1 MFSKQ
6 INLIVLSLLLSGFL
20 FTSCMKEEKQPPKSM
35 EQIRAEEGLP
45 VEVTEVS
52 TSGFS
57 KDLSYFT
64 TVYGTKESFKTAMT
78 GDVIVKINAKVG
90 DFVKEGDI
98 IMEFP
103 QNVATLQIEQAKAA
117 LDNAEKLF
125 KRMKNLVEAGESP
138 KINLDNAETQYLV
151 SKRNVEQL
159 YQLLYSRA
167 PISGVIID
175 LPYRVGDVPKMG
187 DILFKVAQVNKM
199 IATINVSDEEYK
211 YIRQGMGAIATWNG
225 EQFRGRVTTVGLS
238 MGDRTRSFPIEIE
251 FDNPRNAL
259 KSGVTV
265 DIKLQIENDD
275 SAIVIERKNI
285 KEENGSKFVYV
296 DVNGKATRKV
306 VTTGRESSN
315 EVEVT
320 SGLSAGE
327 RLISCCMN
335 QLADGIKL
343 KVVNKGDK

>member
-1 MFSKQ
+1 MFSKR
-6 INLIVLSLLLSGFL
+6 INLIAISILIGSFI
-20 FTSCMKEEKQPPKSM
+20 FTGCMKEEKKAPKSM
-35 EQIRAEEGLP
+35 DQIRAEEGLP
-45 VEVTEVS
+45 VEINQVA

-57 KDLSYFT
+57 KELTYFT
-64 TVYGTKESFKTAMT
+64 TVSGAKESFKTAMT
-78 GDVIVKINAKVG
+78 GDRIVKINAQVG
-90 DFVKEGDI
+90 DFVKEDDI

-138 KINLDNAETQYLV
+138 KINLDNAETQYIV
-151 SKRNVEQL
+151 SKRNLEQL

-167 PISGVIID
+167 PISGVIIEM
-175 LPYRVGDVPKMG
+175 PYRVGDVPKMG
-187 DILFKVAQVNKM
+187 DPLFTVAQVNKM
-199 IATINVSDEEYK
+199 IAKINVSDEEYK
-211 YIRQGMGAIATWNG
+211 FIRKGMPAIATWNG
-225 EQFRGRVTTVGLS
+225 EEFRGRVTIVGLS

-265 DIKLQIENDD
+265 DVKLKIDNDD

-285 KEENGSKFVYV
+285 REDNGQKFVYV
-296 DVNGKATRKV
+296 ENNGKALRKV

-315 EVEVT
+315 EVEIT
-320 SGLSAGE
+320 SGLNVGDK
-327 RLISCCMN
+327 LITCCMN
-335 QLADGIKL
+335 QLAEGIKL
-343 KVVNKGDK
+343 KVVNQEVK